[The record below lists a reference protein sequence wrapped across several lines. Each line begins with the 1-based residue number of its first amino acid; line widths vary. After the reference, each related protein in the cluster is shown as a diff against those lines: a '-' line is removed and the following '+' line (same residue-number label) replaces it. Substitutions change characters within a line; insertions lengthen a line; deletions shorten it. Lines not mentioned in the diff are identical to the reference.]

1 MKNVT
6 KKVLAVV
13 LVGIMMFSL
22 TACGVDMSKV
32 KGDWTLS
39 TIGGKD
45 LATVAAERGIAE
57 QLLYTN
63 YTITDKEIT
72 TNGFNPDMSGNT
84 TSATYTLKQRSNG
97 VEGYQGDTLACSLI
111 FDEKANTLT
120 MKIGADEASAV
131 AYVFVKGT
139 QDLEAAKAALM
150 GGAEEGGEESY
161 EGGEEG
167 YEEE

>member
-13 LVGIMMFSL
+13 LVGIMRFSL

-45 LATVAAERGIAE
+45 LATVAAEKGLAE
-57 QLLYTN
+57 QFFYTN
-63 YTITDKEIT
+63 YTISDKEIVV
-72 TNGFNPDMSGNT
+72 NCFNPDLSGNLA
-84 TSATYTLKQRSNG
+84 SETYTLKQRSNG
-97 VEGYQGDTLACSLI
+97 VEGYKGDTLACSLI

-120 MKIGADEASAV
+120 MKIGTDEASAI
-131 AYVFVKGT
+131 AYVYVKGT
-139 QDLEAAKAALM
+139 QDLNAAQAALM
-150 GGAEEGGEESY
+150 GGAEEGAE
-161 EGGEEG
+161 EGGEED

>member
-39 TIGGKD
+39 TIGGKS
-45 LATVAAERGIAE
+45 LADAAAASGVAE
-57 QLLYTN
+57 QFLYTN

-72 TNGFNPDMSGNT
+72 MNGFNPDRSGNLT
-84 TSATYTLKQRSNG
+84 TDTFTLKQRSNG
-97 VEGYQGDTLACSLI
+97 VEGYKGDTLACSLI
-111 FDEKANTLT
+111 YDDKANTLT

-139 QDLEAAKAALM
+139 QDLNAAQAALM

-161 EGGEEG
+161 EGGEED